1 MKSVRILA
9 LAAFLVFSTAVALAD
24 SIPPGDP
31 VIRTGG
37 GTGSVPIYWP
47 TFTILTATGNSPTDG
62 TPCMLTKEDNPTPA
76 PGCFFLND
84 IQTEGNTIH
93 KLIFVAETDFSGPL
107 TCALSTAQ
115 GGQSPWFTECIATGR
130 AVEFFGGP
138 GIPFGG
144 TFRSG
149 SGASTLMLLSA
160 SSPLQKA
167 MTLPRPF
174 QSRGRWPSWVASLR
188 CWCVGGCTLAN

>member
-107 TCALSTAQ
+107 TCALSTA
-115 GGQSPWFTECIATGR
+115 
-130 AVEFFGGP
+130 
-138 GIPFGG
+138 
-144 TFRSG
+144 
-149 SGASTLMLLSA
+149 
-160 SSPLQKA
+160 
-167 MTLPRPF
+167 
-174 QSRGRWPSWVASLR
+174 
-188 CWCVGGCTLAN
+188 LARVSYL